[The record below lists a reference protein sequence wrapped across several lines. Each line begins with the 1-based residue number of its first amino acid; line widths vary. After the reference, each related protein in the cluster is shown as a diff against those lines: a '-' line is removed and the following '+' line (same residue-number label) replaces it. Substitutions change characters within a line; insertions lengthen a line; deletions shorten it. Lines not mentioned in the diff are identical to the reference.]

1 MSPGRQR
8 LFRWR
13 RLPRTPPE
21 TSLDQVFAHCLQWV
35 YDNKTRFIPFAA
47 DGRPTSLGVKAFGE
61 LAFCLSRVLQL
72 APDQLRTRTEPLTH
86 WVLDTVADCAF
97 GSLLADEPQLLP
109 MFGVLEL
116 LEAELGVEGRL
127 SGLPTRRN
135 LSVHTDAR
143 NLDGWAF
150 QDLATARSCG
160 APESEIQE
168 IFCRTLISRNPQ
180 LACLSDLDIYAITH
194 ALFSLSGIV
203 GELPS
208 WLDGET
214 VSAMQW
220 TIEVLVG
227 MSVRS
232 YDLDLLAELVV
243 CHSILRCRNQDVAR
257 AAWRRLSRA
266 QDRSGF
272 VPGPEHDST
281 HQATLGRAEQL
292 EFVFQTSYH
301 TTLATLLAAS
311 LSLARSSRQ
320 AALPGYQ

>member
-1 MSPGRQR
+1 MSLGRPR

-13 RLPRTPPE
+13 LPRTSTE
-21 TSLDQVFAHCLQWV
+21 TSLNQVFARCLQWV
-35 YDNKTRFIPFAA
+35 YDTKIRFIPFAA
-47 DGRPTSLGVKAFGE
+47 DGRTTSLGVKAFGE

-72 APDQLRTRTEPLTH
+72 APDQLRTRTVPLAH

-97 GSLLADEPQLLP
+97 GSLLAEEPQLLP

-116 LEAELGVEGRL
+116 LEVELGVEGRL

-135 LSVHTDAR
+135 LSVYTDAR

-150 QDLATARSCG
+150 QDLGTARSCC
-160 APESEIQE
+160 APESTIQE
-168 IFCRTLISRNPQ
+168 IFSRTLISRDPQ
-180 LACLSDLDIYAITH
+180 LACLSDLDTYAITH
-194 ALFSLSGIV
+194 ALFSVSGIS

-208 WLDGET
+208 WLDVET
-214 VSAMQW
+214 VAAMQW

-232 YDLDLLAELVV
+232 DDLDLLAELVV
-243 CHSILRCRNQDVAR
+243 CHSILRCLDQDVAH

-266 QDRSGF
+266 QDPSGF
-272 VPGPEHDST
+272 VPGPEHNST
-281 HQATLGRAEQL
+281 HQAALGRAEQL

-311 LSLARSSRQ
+311 LALARSAGK
-320 AALPGYQ
+320 AALPGYR